1 MHLRTPLYRYFSFI
15 GIACLLAVLY
25 ARHVDAAVINIETQ
39 PHPVRVGETFLA
51 VARIDSEQ
59 EVINVVQGKV
69 KYPTDILE
77 VIDVSRGGSFLTL
90 WPDPPSVDAE
100 AGEISFTGGIP
111 QGSMVFDGIV
121 LTITFRATSPGGGE
135 VEFLQDG
142 TRVLLNDGKGT
153 DAPVENVSGLI
164 SIVEEETVTL
174 YSPTHPD
181 ENTWYPKRTL
191 TVQWSPNT
199 DTLYSYHITQSPG
212 SLPDSDQDPMRG
224 EAQYSD
230 LTDGVHYFMLK
241 EQPQNGNWRLVA
253 IRRVLVDTTPPLQP
267 EVEIGS
273 DASLFGGKEFLAFSS
288 QDTHSGI
295 RSFAV
300 VEGDAVTQEAASPY
314 ELRDQSGTSALQVIA
329 YDKAGNASTT
339 VVRQFDTVQE
349 SRYSSAQLFIFS
361 IMLLVI
367 SATLFYIVRSKV
379 LTHPPKSI

>member
-1 MHLRTPLYRYFSFI
+1 M
-15 GIACLLAVLY
+15 
-25 ARHVDAAVINIETQ
+25 
-39 PHPVRVGETFLA
+39 RVGETFLA
-51 VARIDSEQ
+51 VVHVDSEQ
-59 EVINVVQGKV
+59 KVINAVEGVL
-69 KYPTDILE
+69 KYPTNILE
-77 VIDVSRGGSFLTL
+77 VVDVSQGGSFLTL
-90 WPDPPSVDAE
+90 WPDPPSIDTE

-111 QGSMVFDGIV
+111 QGSLVLDGIA
-121 LTITFRATSPGGGE
+121 LNITFRATAPGGGE
-135 VEFLQDG
+135 LEPLDDK
-142 TRVLLNDGKGT
+142 THVLLNDGKGT
-153 DAPVENVSGLI
+153 DTPVEGVSGLI

-181 ENTWYPKRTL
+181 ENMWYSKRIF
-191 TVQWSPNT
+191 TVQWSPDT

-224 EAQYSD
+224 EAQYTD
-230 LTDGVHYFMLK
+230 LIDGVHYFMLK
-241 EQPQNGNWRLVA
+241 QQPQNGNWRLVA
-253 IRRVLVDTTPPLQP
+253 IRRVMVDTTPPLQP

-295 RSFAV
+295 RSFTV

-314 ELRDQSGTSALQVIA
+314 ELRDQSGTSALQVIV
-329 YDKAGNASTT
+329 YDKAGNASAT
-339 VVRQFDTVQE
+339 VVRQFDTMQE

-361 IMLLVI
+361 IILLVI